1 MKMPIFAWT
10 VMGSMIL
17 VIFSFP
23 ILTATLLLLTL
34 DRTLG
39 MNFFTSTGGGNPM
52 MYINLIWAWGHPEVY
67 ILMLPGFGIFSEI
80 VATFSRKRLFG
91 YSTMVWAIVAIT
103 FFSYVVWL
111 HHFFTM
117 GAGANVNAFFG
128 IMTMIIAIPTGV
140 KVFNWLF
147 TIYRGR
153 VSFPTPMIWFLGFI
167 VTFTIGGVTGVLM
180 SVPAIDFQVHNSLF
194 LVAHFHNMVIGG
206 VVFSYL
212 AGLTYWFP
220 KIFGFR
226 LNEKLGTYSAWC
238 WIVGFAFTFIPIYA
252 LGIMGAT
259 RRLNTYDASLGWQG
273 LFIVSAIGVTIIG
286 VGVVLTVLQLIVS
299 VVKRKQYH
307 DTTGD
312 PWDGRTLEWAT
323 SSPAKVYNFAVIP
336 KVYSRDAYWEQKSAM
351 ATKLDE
357 PKYSAITLP
366 KNTSFPFIVAMLATL
381 MAFAIVWYIWWLA
394 ALSLMLIVAIVV
406 KRSFVEETEYVIPA
420 KEVMRLEQ
428 QA

>member
-1 MKMPIFAWT
+1 
-10 VMGSMIL
+10 
-17 VIFSFP
+17 
-23 ILTATLLLLTL
+23 
-34 DRTLG
+34 
-39 MNFFTSTGGGNPM
+39 
-52 MYINLIWAWGHPEVY
+52 
-67 ILMLPGFGIFSEI
+67 
-80 VATFSRKRLFG
+80 
-91 YSTMVWAIVAIT
+91 
-103 FFSYVVWL
+103 
-111 HHFFTM
+111 
-117 GAGANVNAFFG
+117 
-128 IMTMIIAIPTGV
+128 
-140 KVFNWLF
+140 
-147 TIYRGR
+147 
-153 VSFPTPMIWFLGFI
+153 
-167 VTFTIGGVTGVLM
+167 
-180 SVPAIDFQVHNSLF
+180 
-194 LVAHFHNMVIGG
+194 
-206 VVFSYL
+206 
-212 AGLTYWFP
+212 
-220 KIFGFR
+220 
-226 LNEKLGTYSAWC
+226 
-238 WIVGFAFTFIPIYA
+238 
-252 LGIMGAT
+252 MGAT